1 MDGEDVGADAFD
13 SCPHGREEPGQVRH
27 FGFLG
32 GVDQARGAFGQA
44 GGHHQVFG
52 AGDRGQV
59 QGDVG
64 AVQPLG
70 LGLDVALVQ
79 GDLHPHGLET
89 LQVLVDG
96 PGPDGAA
103 AGERDA
109 GLPGPGHQGPQ
120 DQDRGP
126 HGLDRLVG
134 GHPAGEAG
142 GIHHQ
147 GFAVFKLDPHEAQ
160 EPFGG
165 ADVGQGRHV
174 VKLMHPRGQQRGR
187 NNRQG
192 GVLGPA
198 DGNFPRKRNA
208 AFNDDFVHSNLFQK
222 IRKRQ
227 NKCLWGAVG

>member
-1 MDGEDVGADAFD
+1 MPSMSG
-13 SCPHGREEPGQVRH
+13 PHGREKPGQVRD
-27 FGFLG
+27 FGLLG
-32 GVDQARGAFGQA
+32 GVDDSRDAVGQG

-64 AVQPLG
+64 AVQPFGFG
-70 LGLDVALVQ
+70 LHVALVQ
-79 GDLHPHGLET
+79 GDLHPHGLEA
-89 LQVLVDG
+89 LEVLVDG

-103 AGERDA
+103 AGQGDA
-109 GLPGPGHQGPQ
+109 GLAGPGHQGPQ

-134 GHPAGEAG
+134 GHPAGEAA

-147 GFAVFKLDPHEAQ
+147 GLAVFKLHPHEAQ

-174 VKLMHPRGQQRGR
+174 VEPVHPRGQQGGR
-187 NNRQG
+187 DDGQG

-198 DGNFPRKRNA
+198 DRNFPLQGNA
-208 AFNDDFVHSNLFQK
+208 AFNDDFVH
-222 IRKRQ
+222 
-227 NKCLWGAVG
+227 G